1 MQTTF
6 LPPEPKLL
14 PLGDEAWTV
23 EFGEVIDPQVHAR
36 VLGFAA
42 ALERERS
49 SGRTV
54 YDFIVDVVPT
64 FRSLTVYYHPP
75 LDHPEPLG
83 EQLGQALLELAARA
97 SSVSAVGRQWLIPVC
112 FDADLAPDL
121 AEVAATKGLTPDDVI
136 ALMTGANFQVYMVG
150 FMPGFPYMG
159 GLPGVLEMPRLASP
173 RTAVPARSL
182 GITGAMCAVYPWE
195 SPGGWRLIGRTPV
208 PFFSMRESGSPS
220 LLVSGDRVR
229 WRAIGRSEFDALE
242 EAGRAGVLERRQFLL
257 AEGGA

>member
-1 MQTTF
+1 MTKSKIWF
-6 LPPEPKLL
+6 CRSKLRLSVLLWISFWASWCANCKLL
-14 PLGDEAWTV
+14 
-23 EFGEVIDPQVHAR
+23 
-36 VLGFAA
+36 
-42 ALERERS
+42 
-49 SGRTV
+49 
-54 YDFIVDVVPT
+54 
-64 FRSLTVYYHPP
+64 
-75 LDHPEPLG
+75 
-83 EQLGQALLELAARA
+83 
-97 SSVSAVGRQWLIPVC
+97 AVGRQWLIPVC

-121 AEVAATKGLTPDDVI
+121 AEVAATKGLSPDDVI

-242 EAGRAGVLERRQFLL
+242 EAGRRVLRHVSADPFFSRNPPGDAFHIVTDKQC
-257 AEGGA
+257 